1 MIAALGLA
9 GKLRLVNSTSY
20 LVESYTKLKGRT
32 GGIHTLDTHRQV
44 TYLRKESQFRNSE
57 VDSFLIE
64 NVEAEVRLDLGSQ
77 EWKKIRRTRR

>member
-32 GGIHTLDTHRQV
+32 GALDTHRQV
-44 TYLRKESQFRNSE
+44 TYLRKESKFRNSE